1 MNIRCESLDTEAAL
15 QRHGST
21 PQLKKRALEILPL
34 CHHNLS
40 LMRLAMSTQ
49 NPEAIEHVAH
59 DLVTLL
65 GELSPPAT
73 LDLALQIEKM
83 ARAKNLT
90 DTDFLMTRFKNELDK
105 LQDHLF
111 HLNETVNLPT

>member
-1 MNIRCESLDTEAAL
+1 MNIRCESLDQEAAL

-34 CHHNLS
+34 CHQNLS
-40 LMRLAMSTQ
+40 LLRLAVSTQ
-49 NPEAIEHVAH
+49 NIEAIEQVAH

-73 LDLALQIEKM
+73 LDLALQIEKL
-83 ARAKNLT
+83 ARAKNLI
-90 DTDFLMTRFKNELDK
+90 DTDMLINRFENELGR

-111 HLNETVNLPT
+111 HLN

>member
-1 MNIRCESLDTEAAL
+1 MNIRCESLDQEAAL

-34 CHHNLS
+34 CHHNLR
-40 LMRLAMSTQ
+40 LMRLAVSTQ
-49 NPEAIEHVAH
+49 NLETIEQVAH

-73 LDLALQIEKM
+73 LDLALQIEKL
-83 ARAKNLT
+83 ARAKNLI
-90 DTDFLMTRFKNELDK
+90 DADMLIHRFETELDK
-105 LQDHLF
+105 LQDRLF
-111 HLNETVNLPT
+111 HLN

>member
-1 MNIRCESLDTEAAL
+1 MNIRCESLDQEAAL

-34 CHHNLS
+34 CHQHLS
-40 LMRLAMSTQ
+40 LLRLAVSTQ
-49 NPEAIEHVAH
+49 NVETLEQVAH

-73 LDLALQIEKM
+73 LDLALQIEKL
-83 ARAKNLT
+83 ARAKNLSGT
-90 DTDFLMTRFKNELDK
+90 DILINRFEDELDK

-111 HLNETVNLPT
+111 HLN